1 MEDKTNII
9 DTTSAGSV
17 SFYCQCGCG
26 LTIVHG
32 HTYTCSCGLTYH
44 CKSKV
49 KLLMVDWNKPITIDD
64 STIDQIR
71 DAIVIA
77 IERGPITST
86 QRYTDLLTT
95 IERLHIEED

>member
-9 DTTSAGSV
+9 DTAFAGSV
-17 SFYCQCGCG
+17 SFYCQCGVE
-26 LTIVHG
+26 LSIEHG

-44 CKSKV
+44 CKCDI
-49 KLLMVDWNKPITIDD
+49 KLLVVDWNKSISMDD
-64 STIDQIR
+64 SMIDQIR

-77 IERGPITST
+77 IERGPITSA

-95 IERLHIEED
+95 IEQLHIGED